1 MYFYDE
7 ICFIPFKS
15 HFIPQGLIV
24 VICTLSCRSTGS
36 SRFWRNPILIHL
48 GWSPWMDII
57 PMNRLFPMTG
67 ILLPGHEEF
76 ASPDP
81 HRASQTGDGERSV
94 STGGPDSIANE
105 LLVASIVTTATVA
118 ALQFHL

>member
-1 MYFYDE
+1 
-7 ICFIPFKS
+7 
-15 HFIPQGLIV
+15 
-24 VICTLSCRSTGS
+24 
-36 SRFWRNPILIHL
+36 
-48 GWSPWMDII
+48 MDII